1 MAMAV
6 PVKYH
11 GCTNM
16 IMVIISKTIKLLYE
30 LIALVVL
37 VSKLLVW
44 FTGRV
49 LICTFA
55 PLIFSMIVNR
65 FLNRAVHKMSE

>member
-30 LIALVVL
+30 FIVLVVL
-37 VSKLLVW
+37 VSNLVC

-49 LICTFA
+49 LICTFT

-65 FLNRAVHKMSE
+65 SLNRAVHKMSE